1 MLGRLWKVEDQSRAA
16 RTVEAFGWL
25 LSLEAIVIVC
35 VPHDVASALQ
45 LPPLLEQGAGYF
57 RLTGFFVGAVG
68 MLYAV
73 SGRLGAEGFVFASLL
88 HRPLAPPVLATLWYV
103 SLIPGSL
110 ALAFG
115 LQDLAGFLWTLATR
129 RADLRVPATVDA
141 LAGTVSGDLDSP
153 SIRATELIYVA
164 SMLEQARMFEAVDRL
179 VQLFESGR
187 LPIGRGLATGKITT
201 YAKATALRMS
211 AHERRAV
218 YRRVLGMDADGD
230 DTSNRDF
237 NDLWLRFLSAVA
249 SFARAGTADPS
260 AQSQEEI
267 RKVGRDLAAN
277 LARHGYGMAYVEARE
292 LQGQIRDMMDLL
304 SDREILSACGA
315 RDLWQVVDSL
325 ASREFGAAGKSGR
338 YRSMSTSGAI
348 VMAWLATKSDELSLG
363 SLRPVLNVDEIQRH
377 VTRGADVT
385 AAPSD
390 YDLITAVDEWLKQSS
405 EGG

>member
-1 MLGRLWKVEDQSRAA
+1 MLGRLWTGEDQGRAA
-16 RTVEAFGWL
+16 RTVEIFGGL
-25 LSLEAIVIVC
+25 LSLEAIAIVC

-57 RLTGFFVGAVG
+57 RLTGLFVGAVG
-68 MLYAV
+68 MLYVV
-73 SGRLGAEGFVFASLL
+73 SGRLGAEGFVFTSLL

-103 SLIPGSL
+103 SLIPGPL

-129 RADLRVPATVDA
+129 RADLRVPATVDT

-164 SMLEQARMFEAVDRL
+164 SMLEQAKMFEAVDRL

-187 LPIGRGLATGKITT
+187 LPIGRGLATKKITA

-211 AHERRAV
+211 ARERRAV
-218 YRRVLGMDADGD
+218 YRRVLGMDAAGD
-230 DTSNRDF
+230 DASNRGF
-237 NDLWLRFLSAVA
+237 HDLWLRFLSAVA
-249 SFARAGTADPS
+249 SFARAGTAHLS

-277 LARHGYGMAYVEARE
+277 LSQHGYGMAYVEARE

-304 SDREILSACGA
+304 SDREILSAYGA

-325 ASREFGAAGKSGR
+325 ASREFGAIGKSGR
-338 YRSMSTSGAI
+338 YRSMSTSGAT

-363 SLRPVLNVDEIQRH
+363 SLRPVLNVDEIRSH

>member
-1 MLGRLWKVEDQSRAA
+1 MLGRLGKVEDQSRAA
-16 RTVEAFGWL
+16 RTVEVFGWL
-25 LSLEAIVIVC
+25 LSVEAIVIVG
-35 VPHDVASALQ
+35 VPHGVASALQ

-57 RLTGFFVGAVG
+57 RLTGLFVGAVG
-68 MLYAV
+68 MLYVV
-73 SGRLGAEGFVFASLL
+73 SGRLSAEGFVFASLL

-103 SLIPGSL
+103 SLIPGPL

-164 SMLEQARMFEAVDRL
+164 SMLEHAKMFEVVDRL

-187 LPIGRGLATGKITT
+187 LPIRRGLATEKITT

-211 AHERRAV
+211 ARERRAV

-237 NDLWLRFLSAVA
+237 DDLWLRFLSAVA
-249 SFARAGTADPS
+249 SFARAGAG
-260 AQSQEEI
+260 AVSQEEI

-277 LARHGYGMAYVEARE
+277 LSRHGYGMAYVEARE
-292 LQGQIRDMMDLL
+292 LQGQIRDMMDIM
-304 SDREILSACGA
+304 SDREILSGYGA
-315 RDLWQVVDSL
+315 RDLWQVVDRL
-325 ASREFGAAGKSGR
+325 ASREFGAAGKSAR
-338 YRSMSTSGAI
+338 YRSMSTSGAT

-363 SLRPVLNVDEIQRH
+363 SLRPVLNVDEIQRR

-390 YDLITAVDEWLKQSS
+390 YDLLTAVDEWLKQSS

>member
-1 MLGRLWKVEDQSRAA
+1 
-16 RTVEAFGWL
+16 
-25 LSLEAIVIVC
+25 
-35 VPHDVASALQ
+35 VASALQ
-45 LPPLLEQGAGYF
+45 LPPFLEQGAGYF
-57 RLTGFFVGAVG
+57 RLTGLFVGGLG
-68 MLYAV
+68 MLYVV
-73 SGRLGAEGFVFASLL
+73 SGRLSAEGFVFASLL

-103 SLIPGSL
+103 NLIPGPL
-110 ALAFG
+110 ALAFA
-115 LQDLAGFLWTLATR
+115 LQDLAGFLWTVAAS
-129 RADLRVPATVDA
+129 RADVRVPATVDA

-164 SMLEQARMFEAVDRL
+164 SMLEQAKMFEAVDRL
-179 VQLFESGR
+179 AQLFESGR
-187 LPIGRGLATGKITT
+187 LPIGRGLATGKIST
-201 YAKATALRMS
+201 YAKAKALRMS
-211 AHERRAV
+211 ERERRAV

-249 SFARAGTADPS
+249 SFARAGAGAVDSP
-260 AQSQEEI
+260 ALSQEEI

-277 LARHGYGMAYVEARE
+277 LSRHGYGMAYVEARE
-292 LQGQIRDMMDLL
+292 LQGQIRDMMDIM
-304 SDREILSACGA
+304 SDREILSAYGA
-315 RDLWQVVDSL
+315 RDLWQVIDSL
-325 ASREFGAAGKSGR
+325 ASREFGAAGKSAR
-338 YRSMSTSGAI
+338 YRSMSTSGAT

-390 YDLITAVDEWLKQSS
+390 YDLITAVDEWLKQRL

>member
-1 MLGRLWKVEDQSRAA
+1 MLRRPWKVEDRSRAA
-16 RTVEAFGWL
+16 RTVEVFGWL
-25 LSLEAIVIVC
+25 LSFEAIVVVC

-57 RLTGFFVGAVG
+57 RLTGFFVGVVG
-68 MLYAV
+68 MLYVV
-73 SGRLGAEGFVFASLL
+73 SGRLGAEGFVLASLL

-103 SLIPGSL
+103 SLIPGAL
-110 ALAFG
+110 ALAFA

-141 LAGTVSGDLDSP
+141 LAGTVSGELDSP

-164 SMLEQARMFEAVDRL
+164 SMLEQAKMFEAVDRL

-211 AHERRAV
+211 ERERRAV
-218 YRRVLGMDADGD
+218 YRRVLGMDAAGD
-230 DTSNRDF
+230 DASNRDF

-277 LARHGYGMAYVEARE
+277 LSRHGYGMAYVEARE
-292 LQGQIRDMMDLL
+292 LQGQIRDMVDLL
-304 SDREILSACGA
+304 SDREILSAYGA

-325 ASREFGAAGKSGR
+325 ASREFGAVGKSGR
-338 YRSMSTSGAI
+338 YRRMSTSGAT

-363 SLRPVLNVDEIQRH
+363 SLRPVLSVDEIQRR

-390 YDLITAVDEWLKQSS
+390 HDLITAVDEWLNQSS

>member
-1 MLGRLWKVEDQSRAA
+1 MLGRLWKGEDQSRAA
-16 RTVEAFGWL
+16 RTVEIFGGL

-57 RLTGFFVGAVG
+57 RLTGLFVGAVG
-68 MLYAV
+68 MLYVV
-73 SGRLGAEGFVFASLL
+73 SGRLGGEGFVFASLL

-103 SLIPGSL
+103 SLIPGPL

-164 SMLEQARMFEAVDRL
+164 SMLEHAKMFEVVDRL

-187 LPIGRGLATGKITT
+187 LPIRRGLATEKITT

-211 AHERRAV
+211 ARERRAV

-237 NDLWLRFLSAVA
+237 DDLWLRFLSAVA
-249 SFARAGTADPS
+249 SFARASDLS

-277 LARHGYGMAYVEARE
+277 LSLHGYGMAYVEARE
-292 LQGQIRDMMDLL
+292 LQGQIRDMMDVL
-304 SDREILSACGA
+304 SDREILSAYGA

-338 YRSMSTSGAI
+338 YRSMSTSGAT

-363 SLRPVLNVDEIQRH
+363 SLRPVLNVDEIQRR

-390 YDLITAVDEWLKQSS
+390 YDLLTAVDEWLKQSL